1 MDFESSDEEGKPLV
15 PSFPETLRSSR
26 HGSLRRQ
33 CSTVLL
39 VLLFANVLLML
50 ITAICLY
57 LLATTAGLVNQG
69 QRIDC
74 FDGKASNLT
83 FIILVE

>member
-15 PSFPETLRSSR
+15 PSFPETLHSSR
-26 HGSLRRQ
+26 HGWLRRQ

-74 FDGKASNLT
+74 FDGKAPILT
-83 FIILVE
+83 LSFW

>member
-74 FDGKASNLT
+74 FDGKAPNPH